1 MKKITQFVALMF
13 VLLLAGPSVLADVR
27 CVPSS
32 GGDHAPAC
40 CVPTN
45 HGMRHQLAADCHE
58 SMSTETI
65 ATECNQNG
73 CQMTTVKVVAQAFAT
88 SESRADRAASSAGT
102 IQIAV
107 LLAPR
112 LFARSFESVSPPG
125 KAKYLLFQVFRI

>member
-13 VLLLAGPSVLADVR
+13 VLLLAGPSVLADVP

-32 GGDHAPAC
+32 EGDHAPAC

-45 HGMRHQLAADCHE
+45 HGMQHQLAADCHE
-58 SMSTETI
+58 SMSTETT

-88 SESRADRAASSAGT
+88 SEPSVDGAVSSAGT
-102 IQIAV
+102 IQIPV
-107 LLAPR
+107 LLASG
-112 LFARSFESVSPPG
+112 LFARSFQSVSPPG
-125 KAKYLLFQVFRI
+125 